1 MGDPHEGAGKEA
13 ELVRMH
19 GIKLRVV
26 VLGSPRETEFRVR
39 PHPTEA
45 DQWELWCSL
54 CGYWAGPA
62 LPHEESGLVDEVEV
76 LDGRDFDQACKD
88 INGQRK
94 SLAWARANPIQ
105 HPNCRRAMVPIVK
118 ERT

>member
-62 LPHEESGLVDEVEV
+62 LPHEESGLVVDQ
-76 LDGRDFDQACKD
+76 GRVHDH
-88 INGQRK
+88 
-94 SLAWARANPIQ
+94 ARQ
-105 HPNCRRAMVPIVK
+105 HAMRHQGEMRGVMA
-118 ERT
+118 